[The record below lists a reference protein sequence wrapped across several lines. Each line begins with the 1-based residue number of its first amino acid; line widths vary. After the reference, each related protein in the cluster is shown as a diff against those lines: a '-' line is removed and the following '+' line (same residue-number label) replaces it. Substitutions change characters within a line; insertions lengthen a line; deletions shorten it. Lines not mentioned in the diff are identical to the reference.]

1 MGGAL
6 AFSTNSDAN
15 YITDENIID
24 PNGTIIA
31 GKRQDNVYNPNKPEG
46 QYWIYHYDARGSVT
60 NIIGTNASGALYRAE
75 NNVYDAFGKDD
86 SGSATPTTSI
96 KNEVKFTGAVQ
107 DSNGLYYLSSRHYD
121 PNTGRFLQ
129 QDTVSGDP
137 YSPWTQN
144 LYTYTSNN
152 PVNYI
157 DPTGHFLGT
166 LFAWVGKVVVGGV
179 VNAVIDTGVRLLTG
193 QEVSLK
199 TIGSS
204 FVQGCVE
211 TAVGSAATKLVS
223 KAWGAVKNTKA
234 ATKVVNA
241 ATKVKDKT
249 SSIAGRITDKIK
261 DLRSSS
267 KAIQVACF
275 VAGTMVLSEDGYK
288 AIETIEP
295 GDKVYAADPET
306 GEAGYKEVVRTFVSE
321 KDEVVHVKVGG
332 ETITS
337 TTEHPF
343 YVPEKGW
350 TAAIDLRAGD
360 ILVMSNGEYVVVEQ
374 VQHEL
379 LETPVRVYNFEVEDF
394 HTYFVG
400 DTSVLVHN
408 ACHVDTGNVKN
419 KVVYSSRRAAFR
431 DTKRK
436 MGIPVSQQPIKTSKA
451 TNKLGKRIPGRD
463 YIYSGGKVIRN
474 HTAGHQEF
482 NMGAHFNAIIN
493 NIKTHVFYWTRR
505 K

>member
-1 MGGAL
+1 
-6 AFSTNSDAN
+6 
-15 YITDENIID
+15 
-24 PNGTIIA
+24 
-31 GKRQDNVYNPNKPEG
+31 
-46 QYWIYHYDARGSVT
+46 
-60 NIIGTNASGALYRAE
+60 
-75 NNVYDAFGKDD
+75 
-86 SGSATPTTSI
+86 
-96 KNEVKFTGAVQ
+96 
-107 DSNGLYYLSSRHYD
+107 
-121 PNTGRFLQ
+121 
-129 QDTVSGDP
+129 
-137 YSPWTQN
+137 
-144 LYTYTSNN
+144 
-152 PVNYI
+152 VNYI
-157 DPTGHFLGT
+157 DPTGHFLGS
-166 LFAWVGKVVVGGV
+166 LFAWVGKVVIGGV
-179 VNAVIDTGVRLLTG
+179 VNAVVDTGVRLLTG

-204 FVQGCVE
+204 FVEGCV
-211 TAVGSAATKLVS
+211 ASAAGSAVTKLAS
-223 KAWGAVKNTKA
+223 KAWGAVKNTKTA
-234 ATKVVNA
+234 AKVVNA

>member
-1 MGGAL
+1 M
-6 AFSTNSDAN
+6 
-15 YITDENIID
+15 
-24 PNGTIIA
+24 
-31 GKRQDNVYNPNKPEG
+31 
-46 QYWIYHYDARGSVT
+46 
-60 NIIGTNASGALYRAE
+60 
-75 NNVYDAFGKDD
+75 
-86 SGSATPTTSI
+86 
-96 KNEVKFTGAVQ
+96 
-107 DSNGLYYLSSRHYD
+107 
-121 PNTGRFLQ
+121 
-129 QDTVSGDP
+129 
-137 YSPWTQN
+137 
-144 LYTYTSNN
+144 
-152 PVNYI
+152 
-157 DPTGHFLGT
+157 
-166 LFAWVGKVVVGGV
+166 
-179 VNAVIDTGVRLLTG
+179 IDTGVRLLTG

-204 FVQGCVE
+204 FVEGCV
-211 TAVGSAATKLVS
+211 ASAAGSAAAKLVG
-223 KAWGAVKNTKA
+223 KAVGAVKNTKTA
-234 ATKVVNA
+234 AKIA
-241 ATKVKDKT
+241 SATSKVKDKT
-249 SSIAGRITDKIK
+249 SSIVGRVTDKIK
-261 DLRSSS
+261 NLRSSS
-267 KAIQVACF
+267 KAAQVACF
-275 VAGTMVLSEDGYK
+275 VAGTLVLSEDGYA

-295 GDKVYAADPET
+295 GDKVFAGNPET
-306 GEAGYKEVVRTFVSE
+306 GQAGYKEVVRTFVSE

-400 DTSVLVHN
+400 DSSVLVHN
-408 ACHVDTGNVKN
+408 TCSLKTGNVKN
-419 KVVYSSRRAAFR
+419 KVTYNSRRAAFR

-482 NMGAHFNAIIN
+482 GMGAHFNAVIS
-493 NIKTHVFYWTRR
+493 NIKTHIFYWTGR

>member
-1 MGGAL
+1 M
-6 AFSTNSDAN
+6 
-15 YITDENIID
+15 I
-24 PNGTIIA
+24 
-31 GKRQDNVYNPNKPEG
+31 
-46 QYWIYHYDARGSVT
+46 
-60 NIIGTNASGALYRAE
+60 
-75 NNVYDAFGKDD
+75 
-86 SGSATPTTSI
+86 
-96 KNEVKFTGAVQ
+96 
-107 DSNGLYYLSSRHYD
+107 
-121 PNTGRFLQ
+121 
-129 QDTVSGDP
+129 
-137 YSPWTQN
+137 
-144 LYTYTSNN
+144 
-152 PVNYI
+152 
-157 DPTGHFLGT
+157 
-166 LFAWVGKVVVGGV
+166 GGV
-179 VNAVIDTGVRLLTG
+179 VNAVVDTGVRLLTG

-204 FVQGCVE
+204 FVEGCVVS
-211 TAVGSAATKLVS
+211 AVGSGATKLVS

-241 ATKVKDKT
+241 ATKVKEKASNATGKIMDRIKNMRST
-249 SSIAGRITDKIK
+249 SIGCATE
-261 DLRSSS
+261 
-267 KAIQVACF
+267 CF

-295 GDKVYAADPET
+295 GDKVYAAALET

-321 KDEVVHVKVGG
+321 KDEVVHVKVEG

-379 LETPVRVYNFEVEDF
+379 LESPVRVYNFEVEDF

-400 DTSVLVHN
+400 DSSVLVHN
-408 ACHVDTGNVKN
+408 TCSLKIGNVKN
-419 KVVYSSRRAAFR
+419 KVTYNSRRAAFR

-482 NMGAHFNAIIN
+482 GMGAHFNAVIN
-493 NIKTHVFYWTRR
+493 NIKTHIFY
-505 K
+505 